1 MANPHGDQLQEDW
14 WGWQVEAHLQDRSSY
29 TKAWR
34 AQIQFSHSRF
44 EGFLFPDVW
53 EGAREILPPASS
65 AGAGVDRKLW
75 LCL

>member
-14 WGWQVEAHLQDRSSY
+14 RGWQVEAHLQDRSY
-29 TKAWR
+29 TKAWCT
-34 AQIQFSHSRF
+34 QIQFSLSRF

-53 EGAREILPPASS
+53 KGAREILPPTSS
-65 AGAGVDRKLW
+65 AGAGIDNKLW